1 MQVKAQRLREAMMLL
16 ERTVPRKPKSKIV
29 ANVFLKDGKVTA
41 TDLDIDVSLDLPEV
55 DVECLLPHR
64 EVYEM
69 LKYVDGNDTV
79 TVTPDGGTVHLA
91 WESGKATYYPGK
103 LEDYPV
109 HEGFELAVKGSVNGD
124 KVIKAMMSLVDYCLE
139 EDPKHNI
146 KPVLTG
152 VAVILGEKLELWAA
166 DGFRLANVHLD
177 ESYPSTE
184 TIIIPADTVRT
195 LGFLWSKLP
204 AAPPLKGTLIEQL
217 ISKRELRIG
226 LHAGEPLP
234 DDGGT
239 PSDKAVFRF
248 GRLTVVS
255 RLIQGKAPNYR
266 QYIQENQ
273 PLKVRVLGRVFET
286 GAQRLKTVAKD
297 GSGILRME
305 WTEDKLTL
313 SAHGKDTGDAIA
325 EVPVQT
331 EGGPGKTAVNIKYLM
346 EYFKGKDGLVTMAV
360 STPSAPVIFRYSNT
374 PLVIMMPMHV
384 DWTGSEAAG
393 AKAEAEAKAKADE
406 EAKAQ
411 AAAEPEASGEGAE
424 EEEKEEDQGEEQGD
438 GVVETT
444 AEVVTE

>member
-55 DVECLLPHR
+55 DIECLLPHR

-79 TVTPDGGTVHLA
+79 TVTPDGGAVKLA

-109 HEGFELAVKGSVNGD
+109 HEGFELSVKGSVNGD
-124 KVIKAMMSLVDYCLE
+124 KVVKAMMSLVDYCLE

-152 VAVILGEKLELWAA
+152 VAVILGEKLELWGA
-166 DGFRLANVHLD
+166 DGVRLASVHLD

-226 LHAGEPLP
+226 LHAGSPLP

-255 RLIQGKAPNYR
+255 RLIQGKAPSYS
-266 QYIQENQ
+266 QLIPQDQ

-305 WTEDKLTL
+305 WDENKLTL

-346 EYFKGKDGLVTMAV
+346 EYFKGKDGLVTIAV
-360 STPSAPVIFRYSNT
+360 SDHKSPVTFRYSNT
-374 PLVIMMPMHV
+374 PLVIIIPMFV
-384 DWTGSEAAG
+384 DWDGSQAAKE
-393 AKAEAEAKAKADE
+393 KADAEAKAKADE
-406 EAKAQ
+406 EARAQ
-411 AAAEPEASGEGAE
+411 AATAPAAEEDQPGE
-424 EEEKEEDQGEEQGD
+424 EEEEEGEGTE
-438 GVVETT
+438 VVETT
-444 AEVVTE
+444 AEVVEQ